1 MKSKR
6 IGCQRG
12 FTLVELLIAMVL
24 TGVVTTAVYS
34 AYRSQQQA
42 YVKQSDACLVQQ
54 NLRAAIY
61 HLERSI
67 RMAGFNPKV
76 RPIDVGFAGVVSET
90 QDLTVDPVTLTYDLN
105 ETGVLDADEV
115 YVFQRNATT
124 NTLDLTQGGPTQT
137 LAESI
142 TALTFTFL
150 DSNNN
155 PSTANI
161 ASVIITITGSRGTH
175 TSTLTSRVFCRNLAL

>member
-1 MKSKR
+1 MRSQG
-6 IGCQRG
+6 IGCRRG
-12 FTLVELLIAMVL
+12 FTLVELLIAMVV

-67 RMAGFNPKV
+67 RMAGFNPTGK
-76 RPIDVGFAGVVSET
+76 PMTVGFSGVASPT
-90 QDLTVDPVTLTYDLN
+90 QNQITLAYDTN
-105 ETGVLDADEV
+105 ENGVLDANET
-115 YVFQRNATT
+115 YGFQRNAAT
-124 NTLDLTQGGPTQT
+124 NTLNMTQGGPAQT
-137 LAESI
+137 MAEGI

-175 TSTLTSRVFCRNLAL
+175 TSTLTCRVFCRNLVL